1 MKAFKYHESLLVVL
15 QMEGE
20 NYTRLGKEYIRP
32 CQMFVMVFF
41 CKNSQGFNS
50 LTVFAKSY
58 LMNV

>member
-32 CQMFVMVFF
+32 CQIFVMVFF
-41 CKNSQGFNS
+41 LQK
-50 LTVFAKSY
+50 
-58 LMNV
+58 